1 MLCSC
6 HQHISESAN
15 LLIKKMFKKILI
27 ANRGEIALRVIRT
40 CREMGIKT
48 VAVYSTADKDSLH
61 VKFADEAVCIG
72 KPASA
77 DSYLNVPHIMA
88 AAEITNADAIHPG
101 YGFLA
106 ENSKFAQICGEHG
119 IKFIGPTPA
128 MINSMGDKIT
138 AKETMIKAG
147 VPVVPGGEGLLESV
161 EHAKGLAKEVGYPVI
176 LKATAGG
183 GGKGMRVVWEESEL
197 ERNYDMAKT
206 EAAAAFKNDGIYMEK
221 FVEEPR
227 HIEIQVAGDQ
237 YGNVCHLSERD
248 CSIQRRH
255 QKLVEESPSP
265 FMTDDLRQRMGE
277 AAKKAAA
284 AINYESVGTIEFLV
298 DKHRNFYFM
307 EMNTR
312 IQVEHCVTEEVIN
325 FDLIKEQIKI
335 AAGEKISGKDYIP
348 TMHAIECR
356 INAEDPY
363 NDFRPSPGKIT
374 VLHQPG
380 GHGVRVD
387 SHVYA
392 GYVIPPYYDSMIG
405 KLITVAQTRS
415 EAIDT
420 MYRALSE
427 YVIEGIKTT
436 IPFHLQLM
444 QNDDFR
450 KGNFTTKFLET
461 FKMK

>member
-1 MLCSC
+1 
-6 HQHISESAN
+6 
-15 LLIKKMFKKILI
+15 MFKKILI
-27 ANRGEIALRVIRT
+27 ANRGEIALRIIRT
-40 CREMGIKT
+40 CKEMGIKT

-72 KPASA
+72 KPAGA
-77 DSYLNVPHIMA
+77 DSYLNIPHIIA

-106 ENSKFAQICGEHG
+106 ENAKFAKICGDSG
-119 IKFIGPTPA
+119 IKFIGPTPE
-128 MINSMGDKIT
+128 MINAMGDKVT
-138 AKETMIKAG
+138 AKNTMIAAG
-147 VPVVPGGEGLLESV
+147 VPVVPGVEGLLRDLD
-161 EHAKGLAKEVGYPVI
+161 HAKEAAKEVGYPII

-183 GGKGMRVVWEESEL
+183 GGKGMRVVWAEE
-197 ERNYDMAKT
+197 DMQKNFETAKM
-206 EAAAAFKNDGIYMEK
+206 EAAASFKNDGIYMEK

-227 HIEIQVAGDQ
+227 HIEIQIAGDQ
-237 YGNVCHLSERD
+237 YGNACHLSERD

-265 FMTDDLRQRMGE
+265 FMTPELRHAMGE
-277 AAKKAAA
+277 AAVKAAK
-284 AINYESVGTIEFLV
+284 AIRYESVGTIEFLV

-325 FDLIKEQIKI
+325 YDLIKEQIKI
-335 AAGEKISGKDYIP
+335 AAGEPISGKNYEP
-348 TMHAIECR
+348 EMHAIECR

-405 KLITVAQTRS
+405 KLIAIAQTRE
-415 EAIDT
+415 EAINT
-420 MYRALSE
+420 MKRALSE
-427 YVIEGIKTT
+427 YIIEGVKTT

-444 QNDDFR
+444 QNEDFIN
-450 KGNFTTKFLET
+450 GNFTTKFLEN

>member
-1 MLCSC
+1 
-6 HQHISESAN
+6 
-15 LLIKKMFKKILI
+15 MFKKILI

-48 VAVYSTADKDSLH
+48 IAVYSTADRDSLH

-72 KPASA
+72 KPQSS
-77 DSYLNVPHIMA
+77 DSYLNIPHIMA

-106 ENSKFAQICGEHG
+106 ENSKFAQICTDHG
-119 IKFIGPTPA
+119 IKFIGPTPS

-138 AKETMIKAG
+138 AKDTMIKAG
-147 VPVVPGGEGLLESV
+147 VPVVPGGKGLLQSIDE
-161 EHAKGLAKEVGYPVI
+161 AKNLAKEMGYPVI

-183 GGKGMRVVWEESEL
+183 GGKGMRIVWQESEI
-197 ERNYDMAKT
+197 EKAYTTAKI

-265 FMTDDLRQRMGE
+265 FMTDELRQKMGE
-277 AAKKAAA
+277 AAKRAAA

-335 AAGEKISGKDYIP
+335 AMGERISGDDYVP
-348 TMHAIECR
+348 QMHSIECR

-363 NDFRPSPGKIT
+363 NDFRPSPGRIT
-374 VLHQPG
+374 TLHQPG

-387 SHVYA
+387 SHAYA

-405 KLITVAQTRS
+405 KLITVARTRN

-427 YVIEGIKTT
+427 YVIEGVKTT

-444 QNDDFR
+444 QDERFRSGDF
-450 KGNFTTKFLET
+450 NTKFLEN
-461 FKMK
+461 FKLR

>member
-1 MLCSC
+1 V
-6 HQHISESAN
+6 
-15 LLIKKMFKKILI
+15 FKKILI
-27 ANRGEIALRVIRT
+27 ANRGEIALRVLRT

-77 DSYLNVPHIMA
+77 ESYLNMAHIMA

-106 ENSKFAQICGEHG
+106 ENSKFAKICQDHQ
-119 IKFIGPTPA
+119 IKFIGPTPE
-128 MINSMGDKIT
+128 MINAMGDKIT

-147 VPVVPGGEGLLESV
+147 VPVVPGGKGLLESV
-161 EHAKGLAKEVGYPVI
+161 DEAKGLAKEIGYPVI

-183 GGKGMRVVWEESEL
+183 GGKGMRVVWEESEI
-197 ERNYDMAKT
+197 EKNYDTAKA
-206 EAAAAFKNDGIYMEK
+206 EAAASFKNDGIYMEK

-227 HIEIQVAGDQ
+227 HIEIQIAGDQ
-237 YGNVCHLSERD
+237 YGTVCHLSERD

-265 FMTDDLRQRMGE
+265 FMTKELREKMGN
-277 AAKKAAA
+277 AAIKAAS

-325 FDLIKEQIKI
+325 YDLIKEQIKI
-335 AAGEKISGKDYIP
+335 AVGDKVSGKNYYP
-348 TMHAIECR
+348 EMHAIECR

-363 NDFRPSPGKIT
+363 NDFRPSPGKIS

-380 GHGVRVD
+380 GHGVRID

-392 GYVIPPYYDSMIG
+392 GYVIPPYYDSMIA
-405 KLITVAQTRS
+405 KLISVAQTRE
-415 EAIDT
+415 EAINT
-420 MYRALSE
+420 MSRALNE
-427 YVIEGIKTT
+427 YVIEGVKTT
-436 IPFHLQLM
+436 IPFHQQLM
-444 QNDDFR
+444 RNEDFR

-461 FKMK
+461 VKMQ